1 MGSPSMGSTNL
12 GWKIF
17 RKKDSRKFQKP
28 NLNFP
33 CAGNYLQSIDMVLG
47 VVSNL
52 EMTGCVWEDACRL
65 YAYPGP
71 FYLRDLSIFG
81 FRYSRGYWNRCPTD
95 TKGRLYIP

>member
-1 MGSPSMGSTNL
+1 MEN
-12 GWKIF
+12 IQ
-17 RKKDSRKFQKP
+17 KKRFQKVP
-28 NLNFP
+28 KTKFD
-33 CAGNYLQSIDMVLG
+33 YLQSIDMVLG